1 MIPVPGT
8 PEFTYHRFNQ
18 RLSPADRLKMSTS
31 VRNDM
36 IRRIWATGILDTVD
50 IAAACGCRE
59 STVWNVLRRTHEG
72 RMSASGRIL

>member
-8 PEFTYHRFNQ
+8 PEFTYHRFSR
-18 RLSPADRLKMSTS
+18 RLSSAERLKMSTS

-36 IRRIWATGILDTVD
+36 IRRIWSAGVLDTVD

-59 STVWNVLRRTHEG
+59 STVWNVLRRSGEG
-72 RMSASGRIL
+72 RMTTSGSAP